1 MLIQGCVHYLGDLL
15 VKLRQVLLIVLGGIV
30 EALCQLGALLLRQCG
45 AMLQMKFFKTLNP
58 ISCDDY
64 LVTRLVITSL
74 MVTSFSGV
82 TRARPV
88 GHDLSLSCSWSVML
102 MMGVL

>member
-1 MLIQGCVHYLGDLL
+1 
-15 VKLRQVLLIVLGGIV
+15 
-30 EALCQLGALLLRQCG
+30 
-45 AMLQMKFFKTLNP
+45 MKILKTLNP

-64 LVTRLVITSL
+64 LVTRLVISSP
-74 MVTSFSGV
+74 MVTSSSGV

-88 GHDLSLSCSWSVML
+88 GHDLSLSCSWLVML